1 MTHYLVPAPVVGDLC
16 FLSVCLNIIN
26 EDTNSSQGEALWS
39 ISDPET
45 ASDFI
50 REVKGRCFLLKLPD
64 SLTGWRSPGQSVWA
78 RVHAH
83 HFTRGQSDHPQER
96 RRLLL
101 YRRWWTHTHSHT
113 HSSLP
118 DTPPDPLPRLR
129 ADSPPDL
136 PPGLCSFSQWTQ
148 QQSPNPEQP
157 AVWMTRLWVRF
168 LRPWQSSVEYTR
180 LHRLR
185 PRPPVLLHQPE
196 KRWASWQTVFVTSQF
211 KVAKTP
217 SHEEIISSVSIRE
230 QIVKMLDLFLQCKKL

>member
-16 FLSVCLNIIN
+16 FLSICLNIIN

-96 RRLLL
+96 RRLVL

-118 DTPPDPLPRLR
+118 DTPPLHPHPPPQGWLTPRLTPWSLFFLPVDTAAESKPR
-129 ADSPPDL
+129 TTGSLNDQTLSQVPAAVAVVCRVHKASQTQAPPPSPP
-136 PPGLCSFSQWTQ
+136 PSAREKVSFMTDSIC
-148 QQSPNPEQP
+148 NL
-157 AVWMTRLWVRF
+157 AV
-168 LRPWQSSVEYTR
+168 
-180 LHRLR
+180 
-185 PRPPVLLHQPE
+185 
-196 KRWASWQTVFVTSQF
+196 
-211 KVAKTP
+211 
-217 SHEEIISSVSIRE
+217 
-230 QIVKMLDLFLQCKKL
+230 